1 MATKNAE
8 RQAKY
13 REAHL
18 KSENGTLSR
27 LNMVIDMHAKIRLER
42 LAGHYAVT
50 QKEVLERLL
59 ASAEK
64 SVLDGLTADQANLY
78 YDKKP
83 IVTAVEELS
92 E

>member
-18 KSENGTLSR
+18 KGENGTLSR
-27 LNMVIDMHAKIRLER
+27 LNMVIDMHAKLRLER
-42 LAGHYAVT
+42 LASYYAVT
-50 QKEVLERLL
+50 QKEVLEKLL

-64 SVLDGLTADQANLY
+64 AILDGLPTDQASLY
-78 YDKKP
+78 YDKRLTITK
-83 IVTAVEELS
+83 
-92 E
+92 